1 MARAPWRLLLFG
13 LASCLFSHP
22 PPSGEPPP
30 TLSDGAAEA
39 AYDATWRRYTDA
51 GAIYDGFDT
60 RLFAS
65 ATFQSP
71 AFVEARVRR
80 RGAFQAQTEA
90 ELRAELAKELANL
103 EEAHEVFLGVHLN
116 DPRYED
122 FDRKGSIWRVVLVG
136 PSGEVK
142 PSSIERVG
150 RANLDLRAIYPYM
163 GSFWVG
169 YRLRFPR
176 RLEGGAPTIPPGTQ
190 RVVLRIASALGR
202 AELSLR
208 PE

>member
-1 MARAPWRLLLFG
+1 MARARWRLVFLAV
-13 LASCLFSHP
+13 ASCVSAR
-22 PPSGEPPP
+22 PPSVGEPPP
-30 TLSDGAAEA
+30 ALSDGAAEA
-39 AYDATWRRYTDA
+39 AYDATLRRYTDESA
-51 GAIYDGFDT
+51 VYDGFDT
-60 RLFAS
+60 RLFAA
-65 ATFQSP
+65 ATFQSR

-90 ELRAELAKELANL
+90 ELQAELARELANL

-116 DPRYED
+116 DPRYDD

-176 RLEGGAPTIPPGTQ
+176 RLESGALTVPPGTE